1 MPGQIPLD
9 TKYYPSDFQVVTM
22 SLSGVSPTSAIVMYA
37 DRDLVIDSVI
47 VTIGDG
53 TNSTGTIRLAY
64 VTDLAAPTYTA
75 NNSTGT
81 TFNITTVINVTA
93 NTPASGG
100 PSLRY
105 ITGDGTFDFVKSAG
119 VPIQNIVPQGATIWV
134 AANTLAGI
142 ERGSVQIRFRSQL

>member
-22 SLSGVSPTSAIVMYA
+22 SLVAVGATSKIVMYA
-37 DRDLVIDSVI
+37 DRDLIIDSVI

-53 TNSTGTIRLAY
+53 PNSNSTLRLAY
-64 VTDLAAPTYTA
+64 VTNLAAPTYTA

-81 TFNITTVINVTA
+81 TFNITTVLNVTA
-93 NTPASGG
+93 DTPASGG

-134 AANTLAGI
+134 TANTLAGM

>member
-9 TKYYPSDFQVVTM
+9 TKYYPSDFQIVT
-22 SLSGVSPTSAIVMYA
+22 LTLAGVTPTSAIVMYA

-47 VTIGDG
+47 VTLGDG

-64 VTDLAAPTYTA
+64 VTNLAAPTYTA

-81 TFNITTVINVTA
+81 TFNITTVIDVTA

-100 PSLRY
+100 PSVRF

-119 VPIQNIVPQGATIWV
+119 VPIHNIVPQGATIWV
-134 AANTLAGI
+134 TANTLAGV
-142 ERGSVQIRFRSQL
+142 ERGSVQVRFRSQL

>member
-9 TKYYPSDFQVVTM
+9 TKYYPSDFQVVTT
-22 SLSGVSPTSAIVMYA
+22 SLVGVGAPSKIVMYA
-37 DRDLVIDSVI
+37 DRDLIIDSVI

-53 TNSTGTIRLAY
+53 TDVNATLRLAY
-64 VTDLAAPTYTA
+64 VTNLVAPTYTA

-81 TFNITTVINVTA
+81 TFNITTVLNVTA

-134 AANTLAGI
+134 AANSLAGV
-142 ERGSVQIRFRSQL
+142 ERGAVQIRFRSQL